1 MYPGSSSF
9 SILKEL
15 VHLYTEA
22 EMSAGS
28 AEPRRRPYEGR
39 GQSAIVIG
47 EIGKKLIAHM
57 MEREDGAICR
67 PGSSRMRAWEWKT
80 PPPDGPDRAQ
90 RPCVPVTPTVSCSI
104 PFRSTITRCSG
115 ATAYCALDQRSAV
128 STYYPDTFAR
138 FAHAGIDESPA
149 DMAVQCV
156 CGGRMRSI
164 RHLRLLPLFT

>member
-1 MYPGSSSF
+1 MYIEEVYLRFAASRMEMYPGSSSF

-57 MEREDGAICR
+57 MEREDRASYEEHTCQQMEPSVGLVPPGCVRGSGRHHHPMGRIVHKGRACR
-67 PGSSRMRAWEWKT
+67 
-80 PPPDGPDRAQ
+80 
-90 RPCVPVTPTVSCSI
+90 
-104 PFRSTITRCSG
+104 
-115 ATAYCALDQRSAV
+115 
-128 STYYPDTFAR
+128 
-138 FAHAGIDESPA
+138 
-149 DMAVQCV
+149 
-156 CGGRMRSI
+156 
-164 RHLRLLPLFT
+164 